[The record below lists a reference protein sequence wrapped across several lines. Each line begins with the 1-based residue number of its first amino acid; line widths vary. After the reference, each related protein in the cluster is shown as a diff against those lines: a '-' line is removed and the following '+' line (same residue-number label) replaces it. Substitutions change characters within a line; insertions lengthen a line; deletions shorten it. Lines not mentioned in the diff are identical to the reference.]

1 MCLQRHKFK
10 KSLYKTFV
18 GPGEAAA
25 ASTVTLQLLPF
36 PFDAGPPGHGKQG
49 RQTGADLPSFQDES
63 LPARWGRSSLGL
75 GPLALSPAE
84 LPPLPLSLLPP
95 LPPATTSG
103 FPSAQVSQWTDFELG
118 GFMVPAAPPCF

>member
-10 KSLYKTFV
+10 KSLYKTLV

-25 ASTVTLQLLPF
+25 ASTVTFQLLPF
-36 PFDAGPPGHGKQG
+36 PFDAGPPGHGK
-49 RQTGADLPSFQDES
+49 RAAVPSFQDES
-63 LPARWGRSSLGL
+63 LPARRGRSSLGL

-84 LPPLPLSLLPP
+84 LPPLPLSLLLP